1 MKKMIKLV
9 AGAVTFG
16 VLSGSVFTGTEYAL
30 NRVTGSGITQ
40 TQSSKTA
47 ATTTKQSDDSTS
59 GITQTSASTSDS
71 KLAGVSDV
79 ADYVLPSIVAI
90 DVKVV
95 SQTQDF
101 FGRTYQN
108 EQSGSGSGII
118 MKEDDQAIYIA
129 TNNHVVEGSTEVQ
142 ITFSDES
149 TASAK
154 VVGTD
159 ASSDLAVVKVNK
171 SDLKDSTLSTIK
183 VADIGDS
190 TKIKVGEQAIAI
202 GNALGYG
209 TSVTVGYVS
218 AKDREIAT
226 ESDNSS
232 SGQDQQQADP
242 FGGQGQQSDSQN
254 KKQSQSN
261 SSEKTTTMK
270 LIQTDAAIN
279 PGNSGGA
286 LVDSQGQVIGINS
299 SKFASEEVEGM
310 GFAIPMATAE
320 PILEEL
326 MNQKEVAANN
336 QAYLG
341 ITGRDV
347 TSEYEQAYG
356 IPQGIYISEVS
367 AGSPAEKAGLQKG
380 YIITKLN
387 GTTVKTLSQ
396 LQEKLSK
403 CEAGTQGKVTVKI
416 ASGSSYQEKTFS
428 VTFGK
433 KQN

>member
-30 NRVTGSGITQ
+30 NRVTGSGVTQ
-40 TQSSKTA
+40 TQSSKT
-47 ATTTKQSDDSTS
+47 TTAVKQSDDSTS
-59 GITQTSASTSDS
+59 GITQTSATTSDS

-118 MKEDDQAIYIA
+118 IKEDDQAVYIA

-142 ITFSDES
+142 ITFSDEA

-159 ASSDLAVVKVNK
+159 STSDLAVVKVNK
-171 SDLKDSTLSTIK
+171 SDLKDSTLSAIK
-183 VADIGDS
+183 TADIGDS

-226 ESDNSS
+226 ESSS
-232 SGQDQQQADP
+232 SQQEQQQADP
-242 FGGQGQQSDSQN
+242 FDGQGQQSDSRN
-254 KKQSQSN
+254 SKQSQS
-261 SSEKTTTMK
+261 SSDKTTTMK

-310 GFAIPMATAE
+310 GFAIPISDAM
-320 PILEEL
+320 PIL
-326 MNQKEVAANN
+326 
-336 QAYLG
+336 
-341 ITGRDV
+341 
-347 TSEYEQAYG
+347 TS
-356 IPQGIYISEVS
+356 
-367 AGSPAEKAGLQKG
+367 
-380 YIITKLN
+380 IITEN
-387 GTTVKTLSQ
+387 GNNV
-396 LQEKLSK
+396 
-403 CEAGTQGKVTVKI
+403 
-416 ASGSSYQEKTFS
+416 
-428 VTFGK
+428 
-433 KQN
+433 

>member
-30 NRVTGSGITQ
+30 NRVTGSNVTQ
-40 TQSSKTA
+40 TQKSKTTTA
-47 ATTTKQSDDSTS
+47 AKQSDDSTS
-59 GITQTSASTSDS
+59 GITQTSATTSDS

-95 SQTQDF
+95 SETQDF

-118 MKEDDQAIYIA
+118 IKEDDQAIYIA

-142 ITFSDES
+142 ITFSDEA

-159 ASSDLAVVKVNK
+159 STSDLAVVKVNK
-171 SDLKDSTLSTIK
+171 SDLKDSTLSAIK
-183 VADIGDS
+183 TADIGDS

-226 ESDNSS
+226 ESSS
-232 SGQDQQQADP
+232 SQQAQQQAEP
-242 FGGQGQQSDSQN
+242 FGGEGQQSGSRN
-254 KKQSQSN
+254 SKQSQS
-261 SSEKTTTMK
+261 SSNKTTTMK

-310 GFAIPMATAE
+310 GFAIPISDAM
-320 PILEEL
+320 PIL
-326 MNQKEVAANN
+326 
-336 QAYLG
+336 
-341 ITGRDV
+341 
-347 TSEYEQAYG
+347 TS
-356 IPQGIYISEVS
+356 
-367 AGSPAEKAGLQKG
+367 
-380 YIITKLN
+380 IITEN
-387 GTTVKTLSQ
+387 GNNV
-396 LQEKLSK
+396 
-403 CEAGTQGKVTVKI
+403 
-416 ASGSSYQEKTFS
+416 
-428 VTFGK
+428 
-433 KQN
+433 

>member
-30 NRVTGSGITQ
+30 NRVTGSNVTQ
-40 TQSSKTA
+40 IQKSKT
-47 ATTTKQSDDSTS
+47 TTAKQSDDSTS
-59 GITQTSASTSDS
+59 GITQTSATTSDS

-95 SQTQDF
+95 SETQDF

-118 MKEDDQAIYIA
+118 IKEDDQAIYIA

-142 ITFSDES
+142 ITFSDEA

-159 ASSDLAVVKVNK
+159 STSDLAVVKVNK
-171 SDLKDSTLSTIK
+171 SDLKDSTLSAIK
-183 VADIGDS
+183 TADIGDS
-190 TKIKVGEQAIAI
+190 KKIKVGEQAIAI

-226 ESDNSS
+226 ESSS
-232 SGQDQQQADP
+232 SQQEQQQADP
-242 FGGQGQQSDSQN
+242 FGGEGQQSGSRN
-254 KKQSQSN
+254 SKQSQS
-261 SSEKTTTMK
+261 SSNKTTTMK

-310 GFAIPMATAE
+310 GFAIPISDAM
-320 PILEEL
+320 PIL
-326 MNQKEVAANN
+326 
-336 QAYLG
+336 
-341 ITGRDV
+341 
-347 TSEYEQAYG
+347 TS
-356 IPQGIYISEVS
+356 
-367 AGSPAEKAGLQKG
+367 
-380 YIITKLN
+380 IITEN
-387 GTTVKTLSQ
+387 GNNV
-396 LQEKLSK
+396 
-403 CEAGTQGKVTVKI
+403 
-416 ASGSSYQEKTFS
+416 
-428 VTFGK
+428 
-433 KQN
+433 

>member
-118 MKEDDQAIYIA
+118 MKEDDQAIYMA

-159 ASSDLAVVKVNK
+159 SSSDLA
-171 SDLKDSTLSTIK
+171 DSTLSTIK

-242 FGGQGQQSDSQN
+242 FGGQGQQSDSPN

-310 GFAIPMATAE
+310 GFAIPISDAM
-320 PILEEL
+320 PIL
-326 MNQKEVAANN
+326 
-336 QAYLG
+336 
-341 ITGRDV
+341 
-347 TSEYEQAYG
+347 TS
-356 IPQGIYISEVS
+356 
-367 AGSPAEKAGLQKG
+367 
-380 YIITKLN
+380 IITKN
-387 GTTVKTLSQ
+387 GNNV
-396 LQEKLSK
+396 
-403 CEAGTQGKVTVKI
+403 
-416 ASGSSYQEKTFS
+416 
-428 VTFGK
+428 
-433 KQN
+433 

>member
-30 NRVTGSGITQ
+30 NQVTGSSVTQ

-47 ATTTKQSDDSTS
+47 ATTTKQSEDSTS
-59 GITQTSASTSDS
+59 GITQTSASSSDS

-95 SQTQDF
+95 SETQDF

-118 MKEDDQAIYIA
+118 IKEDDQAIYIA

-142 ITFSDES
+142 ITFSDEA

-159 ASSDLAVVKVNK
+159 STSDLAVVKVNK
-171 SDLKDSTLSTIK
+171 SDLKDSTLSAIK

-226 ESDNSS
+226 ESSS
-232 SGQDQQQADP
+232 SQQEQQQADP
-242 FGGQGQQSDSQN
+242 FGGQGQQSGSRN
-254 KKQSQSN
+254 SKQSQSN
-261 SSEKTTTMK
+261 SSDKTTTMK

-310 GFAIPMATAE
+310 GFAIPISDAM
-320 PILEEL
+320 PIL
-326 MNQKEVAANN
+326 
-336 QAYLG
+336 
-341 ITGRDV
+341 
-347 TSEYEQAYG
+347 TS
-356 IPQGIYISEVS
+356 
-367 AGSPAEKAGLQKG
+367 
-380 YIITKLN
+380 IITEN
-387 GTTVKTLSQ
+387 GNNV
-396 LQEKLSK
+396 
-403 CEAGTQGKVTVKI
+403 
-416 ASGSSYQEKTFS
+416 
-428 VTFGK
+428 
-433 KQN
+433 

>member
-30 NRVTGSGITQ
+30 NQVTGSSVTQ
-40 TQSSKTA
+40 TQSSKT
-47 ATTTKQSDDSTS
+47 TTSAKQSDDSTS
-59 GITQTSASTSDS
+59 GITQTSATTSDS

-95 SQTQDF
+95 SETQDF

-129 TNNHVVEGSTEVQ
+129 TNNHVVEESTEVQ
-142 ITFSDES
+142 ITFSDEATS
-149 TASAK
+149 SAK

-159 ASSDLAVVKVNK
+159 STSDLAVVKVNK
-171 SDLKDSTLSTIK
+171 SDLKDSTLSAIK

-226 ESDNSS
+226 ESSS
-232 SGQDQQQADP
+232 SQQDQQQADP

-254 KKQSQSN
+254 SKQSQSN
-261 SSEKTTTMK
+261 SSDKTTTMQ

-310 GFAIPMATAE
+310 GFAIPISDAM
-320 PILEEL
+320 PIL
-326 MNQKEVAANN
+326 
-336 QAYLG
+336 
-341 ITGRDV
+341 
-347 TSEYEQAYG
+347 TS
-356 IPQGIYISEVS
+356 
-367 AGSPAEKAGLQKG
+367 
-380 YIITKLN
+380 IITEN
-387 GTTVKTLSQ
+387 GNNV
-396 LQEKLSK
+396 
-403 CEAGTQGKVTVKI
+403 
-416 ASGSSYQEKTFS
+416 
-428 VTFGK
+428 
-433 KQN
+433 

>member
-118 MKEDDQAIYIA
+118 MKEDDQAIYMA

-149 TASAK
+149 
-154 VVGTD
+154 
-159 ASSDLAVVKVNK
+159 VVKVNK

-232 SGQDQQQADP
+232 SRQDQQQADP
-242 FGGQGQQSDSQN
+242 FGGQGQQSDSPN

-310 GFAIPMATAE
+310 GFAIPISDAM
-320 PILEEL
+320 PIL
-326 MNQKEVAANN
+326 
-336 QAYLG
+336 
-341 ITGRDV
+341 
-347 TSEYEQAYG
+347 TS
-356 IPQGIYISEVS
+356 
-367 AGSPAEKAGLQKG
+367 
-380 YIITKLN
+380 IITEN
-387 GTTVKTLSQ
+387 GNNV
-396 LQEKLSK
+396 
-403 CEAGTQGKVTVKI
+403 
-416 ASGSSYQEKTFS
+416 
-428 VTFGK
+428 
-433 KQN
+433 

>member
-118 MKEDDQAIYIA
+118 MKEDDQAIYMA

-159 ASSDLAVVKVNK
+159 SSSDLAVVKVNK

-242 FGGQGQQSDSQN
+242 FGGQGQQSDSPN

-279 PGNSGGA
+279 PGTSGGA

-310 GFAIPMATAE
+310 GFAIPISDAM
-320 PILEEL
+320 PIL
-326 MNQKEVAANN
+326 
-336 QAYLG
+336 
-341 ITGRDV
+341 
-347 TSEYEQAYG
+347 TS
-356 IPQGIYISEVS
+356 
-367 AGSPAEKAGLQKG
+367 
-380 YIITKLN
+380 IITKN
-387 GTTVKTLSQ
+387 GNNV
-396 LQEKLSK
+396 
-403 CEAGTQGKVTVKI
+403 
-416 ASGSSYQEKTFS
+416 
-428 VTFGK
+428 
-433 KQN
+433 

>member
-30 NRVTGSGITQ
+30 NRVTGSGVTQ
-40 TQSSKTA
+40 TQSSKT
-47 ATTTKQSDDSTS
+47 TTAVKQSDDSTS
-59 GITQTSASTSDS
+59 GITQTSATTSDS

-95 SQTQDF
+95 SETKDF

-129 TNNHVVEGSTEVQ
+129 TNNHVVEESTEVQ
-142 ITFSDES
+142 ITFSDEA

-159 ASSDLAVVKVNK
+159 STSDLAVVKVNK
-171 SDLKDSTLSTIK
+171 SDLKDSTLSAIK
-183 VADIGDS
+183 TADIGDS

-226 ESDNSS
+226 ESSS
-232 SGQDQQQADP
+232 SQQEQQQADP
-242 FGGQGQQSDSQN
+242 FDGQGQQSGSRN
-254 KKQSQSN
+254 SKQSQS
-261 SSEKTTTMK
+261 SSDKTTTMK

-310 GFAIPMATAE
+310 GFAIPISDAM
-320 PILEEL
+320 PIL
-326 MNQKEVAANN
+326 
-336 QAYLG
+336 
-341 ITGRDV
+341 
-347 TSEYEQAYG
+347 TS
-356 IPQGIYISEVS
+356 
-367 AGSPAEKAGLQKG
+367 
-380 YIITKLN
+380 IITEN
-387 GTTVKTLSQ
+387 GNNV
-396 LQEKLSK
+396 
-403 CEAGTQGKVTVKI
+403 
-416 ASGSSYQEKTFS
+416 
-428 VTFGK
+428 
-433 KQN
+433 

>member
-30 NRVTGSGITQ
+30 NRVTGSGVTQ
-40 TQSSKTA
+40 TQSSKT
-47 ATTTKQSDDSTS
+47 TTAVKQSDDSTS

-118 MKEDDQAIYIA
+118 IKEDDQAVYIA

-142 ITFSDES
+142 ITFSDEA

-159 ASSDLAVVKVNK
+159 STSDLAVVKVNK
-171 SDLKDSTLSTIK
+171 SDLKDSTLSAIK
-183 VADIGDS
+183 TADIGDS

-226 ESDNSS
+226 ESSS
-232 SGQDQQQADP
+232 SQQEQQQADP
-242 FGGQGQQSDSQN
+242 FDGQGQQSDSRN
-254 KKQSQSN
+254 SKQSQS
-261 SSEKTTTMK
+261 SSDKTTTMK

-310 GFAIPMATAE
+310 GFAIPISDAM
-320 PILEEL
+320 PIL
-326 MNQKEVAANN
+326 
-336 QAYLG
+336 
-341 ITGRDV
+341 
-347 TSEYEQAYG
+347 TS
-356 IPQGIYISEVS
+356 
-367 AGSPAEKAGLQKG
+367 
-380 YIITKLN
+380 IITEN
-387 GTTVKTLSQ
+387 GNNV
-396 LQEKLSK
+396 
-403 CEAGTQGKVTVKI
+403 
-416 ASGSSYQEKTFS
+416 
-428 VTFGK
+428 
-433 KQN
+433 

>member
-30 NRVTGSGITQ
+30 NRVTGSNVTQ
-40 TQSSKTA
+40 TQKSKTTTA
-47 ATTTKQSDDSTS
+47 AKQSDDSTS
-59 GITQTSASTSDS
+59 GITQTSATTSDS

-95 SQTQDF
+95 SETQDF

-118 MKEDDQAIYIA
+118 IKEDDQAIYIA

-142 ITFSDES
+142 ITFSDEA

-159 ASSDLAVVKVNK
+159 STSDLAVVKVNK
-171 SDLKDSTLSTIK
+171 SDLKDSTLSAIK
-183 VADIGDS
+183 TADIGDS

-226 ESDNSS
+226 ESSS
-232 SGQDQQQADP
+232 SQQEQQQADP
-242 FGGQGQQSDSQN
+242 FGGEGQQSGSRN
-254 KKQSQSN
+254 SKQSQSGSN
-261 SSEKTTTMK
+261 KTTTMK

-310 GFAIPMATAE
+310 GFAIPISDAM
-320 PILEEL
+320 PIL
-326 MNQKEVAANN
+326 
-336 QAYLG
+336 
-341 ITGRDV
+341 
-347 TSEYEQAYG
+347 TS
-356 IPQGIYISEVS
+356 
-367 AGSPAEKAGLQKG
+367 
-380 YIITKLN
+380 IITEN
-387 GTTVKTLSQ
+387 GNNV
-396 LQEKLSK
+396 
-403 CEAGTQGKVTVKI
+403 
-416 ASGSSYQEKTFS
+416 
-428 VTFGK
+428 
-433 KQN
+433 